1 MSMNQIRTIEKVV
14 ELALQRRDNALAQL
28 AQLQREMQQA
38 QDQMDQLSNYAR
50 EAQERWHARSLQG
63 VDANLLHHHRQFM
76 FKIEHAMDFQRS
88 VLSSRQEQ
96 IDKSQAQLHE
106 AERDLA
112 GLRKYHERKQH
123 EIDQRQQ
130 RQDQKSMDEMAQNV
144 YLMQLRRQNEGV
156 RP

>member
-1 MSMNQIRTIEKVV
+1 MNQIRTIEKVV
-14 ELALQRRDNALAQL
+14 DLALQRRDQALAQL
-28 AQLQREMQQA
+28 AQLQREMAQA
-38 QDQMDQLSNYAR
+38 QQQMEQLDSYAR
-50 EAQERWHARSLQG
+50 EAQQRWHARSLQG

-76 FKIEHAMDFQRS
+76 FKIEHAMEFQRS

-96 IDKSQAQLHE
+96 IDRAQTQVHE

-123 EIDQRQQ
+123 EISQRAQRQE
-130 RQDQKSMDEMAQNV
+130 QKTMDEMAQTV
-144 YLMQLRRQNEGV
+144 YLQQLRNGNTGA